1 MNCHGCGAVTE
12 VEGRVRREDVCGSC
26 GRPLR
31 CCLNCEMYAPTAHNK
46 CHEPQAEWVA
56 DRETANFCEYFTP
69 STRGSIDAAVDK
81 AGQARK
87 KLDDLFK

>member
-1 MNCHGCGAVTE
+1 MNCHGCGAV
-12 VEGRVRREDVCGSC
+12 VGIEGRVGRKELCASC

-31 CCLNCEMYAPTAHNK
+31 CCKNCELYIPTASNQ

-56 DRETANFCEYFTP
+56 DRESANFCEFFTP
-69 STRGSIDAAVDK
+69 STRGSIAAAVDK

-87 KLDDLFK
+87 KLDDLFR